1 MASWSVQPDGVWEVT
16 NNVIEAALP
25 MFDALDGLEAN
36 LISGING
43 TKSAAVN
50 DAVVAFLGTAAD
62 EANLIRA
69 RVPGAVTGA
78 REATNALT
86 LGDAEMAA
94 HIQSQA
100 VQTGNTPPTGV
111 L

>member
-16 NNVIEAALP
+16 NKVIEAALP
-25 MFDALDGLEAN
+25 MFDALDGLEAQ
-36 LISGING
+36 LIAAING
-43 TKSAAVN
+43 TQSAAVN
-50 DAVVAFLGTAAD
+50 DAVAAFIDTASD
-62 EANLIRA
+62 EVTLIRG

-100 VQTGNTPPTGV
+100 VQTGTTPPTGV
-111 L
+111 F